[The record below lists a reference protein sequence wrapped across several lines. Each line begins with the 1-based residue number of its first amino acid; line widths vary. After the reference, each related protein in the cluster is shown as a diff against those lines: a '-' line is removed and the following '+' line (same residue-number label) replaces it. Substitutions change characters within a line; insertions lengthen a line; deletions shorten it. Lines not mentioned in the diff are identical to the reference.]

1 MQARDSIH
9 VQSMQPLDCTSDLQE
24 AMDCVTGLLA
34 VDLVRALFTKQCSC
48 VLLAFS
54 TMSQKQF
61 QNRCKSVTNIADLTT
76 SSQLES

>member
-1 MQARDSIH
+1 VQARDSIH

-48 VLLAFS
+48 VLFDVSEAVPEQMQECDKHS
-54 TMSQKQF
+54 
-61 QNRCKSVTNIADLTT
+61 
-76 SSQLES
+76 